1 VFGGIMIMK
10 KLAKR
15 KVSKIKQKPA
25 KQKSVRQRNPIPSE
39 KEIEEAV
46 EDLLWPHDGPVTY
59 WIVLSRAMELSAER
73 KYSPEILSGA
83 VYEIVDCKW
92 DKLLSTS
99 NS

>member
-1 VFGGIMIMK
+1 MK

-25 KQKSVRQRNPIPSE
+25 KRKSVKQRNPTPSE

-46 EDLLWPHDGPVTY
+46 EYLLWPHDGPVTY
-59 WIVLSRAMELSAER
+59 WSVLSQAMNLSAKG
-73 KYSPEILSGA
+73 KYSPEILANA
-83 VYEIVDCKW
+83 VYEIIDCKW
-92 DKLLSTS
+92 DKVLSTS